1 MGELKNGAAGEAT
14 RAAGNGRSLLLRGVK
29 KAFADVK
36 AVDGLDLEVARGE
49 CFGLLGPNGAGKTTT
64 IEICEGLT
72 APDDGTVEVL
82 GLDWRSGA
90 DELRQR
96 IGIQLQETQFP
107 DKLTVEETLRMF
119 RSFFKRGISVDES
132 IATSQLEEK
141 RKGRVGTLSGGQK
154 QRLAMACALVG
165 DPELL
170 FLDEPTTGLDPQ
182 ARRHLWDLVDE
193 LKHAGRTIILTTH
206 YMDEAERLCDRVA
219 IMDHGKVIALGTP
232 KELIALVGGE
242 NIVEFAVVESH
253 DSQVSESRPGAP
265 GSHGSLVPKGEG
277 PGAPT
282 SHISQVSES
291 RPGAPTSTVAHAVV
305 DAGPLLAIPGVQSH
319 RVDAGL
325 HQLSVSELH
334 SVVPRI
340 FAALTA
346 QGLHLSEFRTH
357 SATLED
363 VFVSLTGRNLRDE

>member
-1 MGELKNGAAGEAT
+1 MRGEKNAVLWVEDERDEGLGGRCMTEGVGVAVPGSMQGAMQAAPGAG
-14 RAAGNGRSLLLRGVK
+14 RVAGSSLLLRGVR
-29 KAFADVK
+29 KAFTDVQ

-72 APDDGTVEVL
+72 APDEGTVELL
-82 GLDWRSGA
+82 GLNWRSGA
-90 DELRQR
+90 DQLRQR

-107 DKLTVEETLRMF
+107 DKLTVEETLRLF
-119 RSFFKRGISVDES
+119 RSFFKHGISMEES
-132 IATSQLEEK
+132 ISTAQLEEK
-141 RKGRVGTLSGGQK
+141 RRSRVGGLSGGQK

-182 ARRHLWDLVDE
+182 ARRHLWDLVDG
-193 LKHAGRTIILTTH
+193 LKQAGRTIILTTH

-219 IMDHGKVIALGTP
+219 IMDHGKVISLGTP
-232 KELIALVGGE
+232 QQLIGTIGGE
-242 NIVEFAVVESH
+242 DIVEFAVTN
-253 DSQVSESRPGAP
+253 SQVSN
-265 GSHGSLVPKGEG
+265 
-277 PGAPT
+277 
-282 SHISQVSES
+282 SQVSDS
-291 RPGAPTSTVAHAVV
+291 RPAAPKVEA
-305 DAGPLLAIPGVQSH
+305 LLAIPGVQSH

-334 SVVPRI
+334 LAVPMI
-340 FAALTA
+340 FAAIEA

-363 VFVSLTGRNLRDE
+363 VFVRLTGRNLRDE

>member
-1 MGELKNGAAGEAT
+1 MTCVSASILQPTQASQASGA
-14 RAAGNGRSLLLRGVK
+14 SLALHGLR
-29 KAFADVK
+29 KAFGDVV
-36 AVDGLDLEVARGE
+36 AVDGIYLEVLRGE

-72 APDDGTVEVL
+72 APDAGDVRLL
-82 GLDWRSGA
+82 GLDWQKGP

-107 DKLTVEETLRMF
+107 DKLTVEETIRLF
-119 RSFFKRGISVDES
+119 RSFYRQGISTEEAIRV
-132 IATSQLEEK
+132 AQLEEK
-141 RKGRVGTLSGGQK
+141 RRSRVGTLSGGQK

-219 IMDHGKVIALGTP
+219 IMDHGKIIALGTVR
-232 KELIALVGGE
+232 ELIASVGGDH
-242 NIVEFAVVESH
+242 IVEFAVH
-253 DSQVSESRPGAP
+253 GNAIAP
-265 GSHGSLVPKGEG
+265 DPARLTAIEG
-277 PGAPT
+277 V
-282 SHISQVSES
+282 H
-291 RPGAPTSTVAHAVV
+291 
-305 DAGPLLAIPGVQSH
+305 SH
-319 RVDAGL
+319 RVDAGV
-325 HQLSVSELH
+325 HQLSVTDLH
-334 SVVPRI
+334 TTVPRV
-340 FAALTA
+340 FAAIEA
-346 QGLHLSEFRTH
+346 MGLELSEFRTH

-363 VFVSLTGRNLRDE
+363 VFVALTGRNLRDE